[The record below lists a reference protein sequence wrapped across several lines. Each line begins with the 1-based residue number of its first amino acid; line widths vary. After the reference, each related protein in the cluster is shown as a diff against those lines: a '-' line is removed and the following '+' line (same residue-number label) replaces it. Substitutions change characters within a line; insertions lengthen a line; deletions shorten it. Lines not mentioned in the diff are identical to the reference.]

1 MIFLSSQ
8 LYRHFLNCFNYH
20 KIKSCRYVW
29 NITLCSK
36 VRKIKKICLKHAGV
50 RMLLQKI
57 FQPTYLLFSLSPDTF
72 HHITRNGSKLLWSKQ
87 PKWDEIIFEVA
98 LFSFCVKIHL
108 FFSNKIAYKTTSTVV
123 SEKTLTQNEL

>member
-1 MIFLSSQ
+1 MKFIDWLE
-8 LYRHFLNCFNYH
+8 RLNF
-20 KIKSCRYVW
+20 SCVILRWTYVGMYVMKHS
-29 NITLCSK
+29 IVSESK
-36 VRKIKKICLKHAGV
+36 KKIRKFEWKCRCKNVTPEIISTH
-50 RMLLQKI
+50 
-57 FQPTYLLFSLSPDTF
+57 LLFFLSPDTF